1 MKKHLIP
8 ATAIAIVASMS
19 LAYAAAETETG
30 VISKIDAT
38 AHTITLKSGKV
49 KEFWLD
55 KAVSLG
61 TLKVGDKVLVTYE
74 ITNKK
79 PMASAVAAAQ

>member
-8 ATAIAIVASMS
+8 ATAIAFVASMS

-30 VISKIDAT
+30 VIAKIDST

-55 KAVSLG
+55 KAVSLD

-74 ITNKK
+74 MSNKK
-79 PMASAVAAAQ
+79 PMASAVEMAK